1 VGKLNEEEAMK
12 KLFALLLSVFFSI
25 AAWAEPLD
33 INTAT
38 AEEIAATMAG
48 VGKAKAEA
56 IVKDRELHGDFKSV
70 DDLKRVKGIK
80 EGILS
85 KNRDKITVKSDTAAP
100 PAPAAAPAAPPA
112 AAPPAAAPPAAAPPA
127 AAPAAQPPH

>member
-1 VGKLNEEEAMK
+1 MK
-12 KLFALLLSVFFSI
+12 KLFAVLLLTLFSVL
-25 AAWAEPLD
+25 AWAEPLD

-38 AEEIAATMAG
+38 ADEIAAAMVG

-56 IVKDRELHGDFKSV
+56 IVKDREVNGKFKSV

-85 KNRDKITVKSDTAAP
+85 KNRDKITVKSEAAAP
-100 PAPAAAPAAPPA
+100 TAPAAAAPAAPA
-112 AAPPAAAPPAAAPPA
+112 S
-127 AAPAAQPPH
+127 AAPAHH

>member
-1 VGKLNEEEAMK
+1 MK
-12 KLFALLLSVFFSI
+12 KLFAVLLLTLFSVL
-25 AAWAEPLD
+25 AWAEPLD

-38 AEEIAATMAG
+38 ADEIAAAMAG

-56 IVKDRELHGDFKSV
+56 IVKDREVNGKFKSV

-85 KNRDKITVKSDTAAP
+85 KNRDKITVKGE
-100 PAPAAAPAAPPA
+100 AAAPAAPA
-112 AAPPAAAPPAAAPPA
+112 A
-127 AAPAAQPPH
+127 AAPAVPASAAPAHH

>member
-1 VGKLNEEEAMK
+1 MK
-12 KLFALLLSVFFSI
+12 KLCALLLFMFFSL

-38 AEEIAATMAG
+38 AEEIAATMTG

-56 IVKDRELHGDFKSV
+56 IVKDREAHGNFKSV

-80 EGILS
+80 EGILA
-85 KNRDKITVKSDTAAP
+85 KNRDKITVKGEAVASPVPAVASPAAATAAP
-100 PAPAAAPAAPPA
+100 TAATSAGKP
-112 AAPPAAAPPAAAPPA
+112 
-127 AAPAAQPPH
+127 QH

>member
-1 VGKLNEEEAMK
+1 ME
-12 KLFALLLSVFFSI
+12 KLFALLLLMFFSI

-38 AEEIAATMAG
+38 AEEIAAAMTG

-56 IVKDRELHGDFKSV
+56 IVKDRELHGNFKSV

-85 KNRDKITVKSDTAAP
+85 KNRDKITVKGGAAASPVAATPAAAATA
-100 PAPAAAPAAPPA
+100 APAAATPAAK
-112 AAPPAAAPPAAAPPA
+112 
-127 AAPAAQPPH
+127 PPH